1 MALTNGDPRGIREVL
16 SKLIL
21 KKLYWEDI
29 GNRRLT
35 KGKSASTQTYNIYLA
50 ASLTPAE
57 LHPVTSWNM
66 ANNGTDVC
74 PIMVQSMARP
84 AAYHQETGAECKKQ
98 KDNHNSQS
106 RTPQRTILTLV
117 CVVFQEDREER
128 HLVRD
133 NFLVQYQHH
142 QRDLHPQSIPL
153 KSKYSRS

>member
-1 MALTNGDPRGIREVL
+1 VL
-16 SKLIL
+16 SNLIL

-35 KGKSASTQTYNIYLA
+35 KGKSASMQAYNIYLA

-57 LHPVTSWNM
+57 RHSVTSWDT
-66 ANNGTDVC
+66 ANNVTDVC

-84 AAYHQETGAECKKQ
+84 AGYHPETGAECKKQ

-117 CVVFQEDREER
+117 CVVFQEDRKER

-133 NFLVQYQHH
+133 GFLFQYHQHH
-142 QRDLHPQSIPL
+142 QRDIHPQSIPL
-153 KSKYSRS
+153 KYKYSRS